1 MAEQAV
7 GGVRNAKDGNAARR
21 GTLVARTPPGE
32 VAKREPR
39 TPWKALAVVTPTA
52 GTRRRTLE
60 GSEAL
65 GSNEPEATR
74 AAHARL
80 AGREF
85 AMVASGMKP
94 PAKAGG
100 GRHAVETASPVG
112 NDEGRAGPGNPM
124 NPAAARIQDPK
135 EP

>member
-1 MAEQAV
+1 MEGAGGGDTDGGHETEDSGGERSSRLERAGGDESGSRTGELEAAE
-7 GGVRNAKDGNAARR
+7 R
-21 GTLVARTPPGE
+21 
-32 VAKREPR
+32 PR
-39 TPWKALAVVTPTA
+39 TSAN
-52 GTRRRTLE
+52 GCE
-60 GSEAL
+60 G
-65 GSNEPEATR
+65 
-74 AAHARL
+74 
-80 AGREF
+80 

>member
-7 GGVRNAKDGNAARR
+7 AGVRNAKDGNAARR

-39 TPWKALAVVTPTA
+39 TPGKALAVVTPTA

-60 GSEAL
+60 GSEAH
-65 GSNEPEATR
+65 E
-74 AAHARL
+74 
-80 AGREF
+80 
-85 AMVASGMKP
+85 GMKP

-124 NPAAARIQDPK
+124 TPAVARTQDPE